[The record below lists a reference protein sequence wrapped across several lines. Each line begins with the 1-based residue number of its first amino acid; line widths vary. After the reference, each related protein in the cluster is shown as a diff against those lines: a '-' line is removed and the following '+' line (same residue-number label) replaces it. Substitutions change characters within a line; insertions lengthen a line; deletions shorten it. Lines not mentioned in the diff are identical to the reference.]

1 MSARTFVRF
10 TQPLLYQESLRAQAD
25 VLEQEMKLADEKRDK
40 ILQSLKAHYIKE
52 QLKEKIAKQMQ

>member
-1 MSARTFVRF
+1 MRF

-25 VLEQEMKLADEKRDK
+25 VLEQEMKLAEEKRDK
-40 ILQSLKAHYIKE
+40 ILRNLKAHYIKE